1 MNTLPAIKCALI
13 LLSVCC
19 LSACNQEKTQALQL
33 AATTFSNEADRA
45 CKMGA
50 DSLQAAVAMP
60 ALTRSDIATSLAQAK
75 KFGATELD
83 LIYADNSITDSANA
97 PALTALNQACEAHR
111 QLAAMYTDL
120 PRGYLLATDEVKKA
134 QQLVVNVT
142 ARFARLG
149 HIFAELPSTGRD
161 NISRIRIIEA
171 RSKAMAV
178 ADEKARAALLGS
190 VADDILLNQTNE
202 AQSRDL
208 ILSQFAKAT
217 VLGEKLAQTS
227 VHYDQMTVADLLE
240 SLREFSALYGT
251 ITNRAATA
259 QSAINSINR
268 VEANLKNDAA
278 LSPLLDTV
286 VGQK

>member
-1 MNTLPAIKCALI
+1 VNTLPAIKCALI

-19 LSACNQEKTQALQL
+19 LSACNQEKAQALQL

-120 PRGYLLATDEVKKA
+120 PRGYLLATDEVKKRRNSWSMSRRVLPDWGTSLLNYHPPA
-134 QQLVVNVT
+134 
-142 ARFARLG
+142 AI
-149 HIFAELPSTGRD
+149 IFPASALSKPAAKPWPLLTKKPAPRCST
-161 NISRIRIIEA
+161 
-171 RSKAMAV
+171 
-178 ADEKARAALLGS
+178 ALL
-190 VADDILLNQTNE
+190 
-202 AQSRDL
+202 
-208 ILSQFAKAT
+208 
-217 VLGEKLAQTS
+217 
-227 VHYDQMTVADLLE
+227 
-240 SLREFSALYGT
+240 T
-251 ITNRAATA
+251 I
-259 QSAINSINR
+259 SC
-268 VEANLKNDAA
+268 
-278 LSPLLDTV
+278 
-286 VGQK
+286 